1 MLLLLLPPIANAMD
15 GPAERAAGVF
25 ALRPQLPGKVPF
37 LWPTFTGG
45 EVPPPG
51 HSRWEANVFHTN
63 TLQYTRGII
72 VALPPDPSEQDV
84 LTYMDAVHASTGK
97 NLYYFDA
104 ETTRLDLSWAIGLP
118 GGWELGAQVPVVSH
132 SGGWLDTGISRFHD
146 ATGISDA
153 GRDQAPVNAGLLVLI
168 TQQGDLVL
176 TEETLPATEVGD
188 VGLSAR
194 VPIPVR
200 GERWS
205 LVAAALLELPTGN
218 ERNLVGSGDLDLGA
232 SVTADWRRG
241 RARVT
246 LGCGYAALGGLA
258 AIPGLPIRD
267 TWTATAAYEQ
277 GLGRRAA
284 FLGQLLYSTSPY
296 RALGQDGLS
305 DPSGIVALG
314 MRFTGGRHWLV
325 DLALAEDALGHN
337 ADIDVGLL
345 LGLAWRPGGT
355 ATPGSRQVR
364 RREEPDPERPGP
376 EFPAAAGRRR
386 VGDYARERSPFR
398 SISIP

>member
-1 MLLLLLPPIANAMD
+1 MG
-15 GPAERAAGVF
+15 GPADRAAGVF

-51 HSRWEANVFHTN
+51 RSRWEANVFHTN

-84 LTYMDAVHASTGK
+84 LDYMNAVHASTGK

-104 ETTRLDLSWAIGLP
+104 ETTRLDVTWAIGLR
-118 GGWELGAQVPVVSH
+118 GGWELGAQVPVLSH
-132 SGGWLDTGISRFHD
+132 SGGWLDPGISSFHD

-176 TEETLPATEVGD
+176 TEESLPTTEIGD

-218 ERNLVGSGDLDLGA
+218 DKTLVGSGDLDLGA
-232 SVTADWRRG
+232 SFTADWRRG
-241 RARVT
+241 RSRIT

-314 MRFTGGRHWLV
+314 MRFTAGRRWLV
-325 DLALAEDALGHN
+325 DLALVEDALGHN
-337 ADIDVGLL
+337 ADIDVGFL

-355 ATPGSRQVR
+355 ATPQADDRRQRR
-364 RREEPDPERPGP
+364 RREGPGPWGPGP
-376 EFPAAAGRRR
+376 ESS
-386 VGDYARERSPFR
+386 VARAR
-398 SISIP
+398 